1 MREMK
6 DSGIDWIGKIPKEW
20 KIEKVK
26 NVFIRKNEKAK
37 QKRPVVLSLARSGI
51 KIRDVTKGE
60 GQLAEDYSNYN
71 PVEKGDFL
79 LNPMDLYSGAN
90 CGVSEVE
97 GVISPAYVNLRA
109 KKDNNSKY
117 YDYYFKT
124 QYWTMALFAHGKGV
138 SFDNRWTLGLDA
150 VMNYYIPLPQGSEQ
164 DKISEFLDKK
174 ITKIDNV
181 IEKTKQTIDDYKL
194 YKQSIITKA
203 VTKGIDENVKMKDS
217 GIEWIGKIP
226 KNYNIKKI
234 KHLGNARNGLTYS
247 PENICDESEG
257 TLVLR
262 SSNILDG
269 KLTFSDNVYVNKEI
283 PDELMVNK
291 DDILLCSRNG
301 SAKLIGKNAIIEEN
315 IRASFG
321 AFMMIFKPK
330 KRINSKYIKYILDS
344 NVFKYYLATF
354 LTSTINQ
361 LTNDNFS
368 NMKIV
373 FCDNILEQEMIVS
386 YLDKKCNELDILIKS
401 KENLITELENYKKSL
416 IYEYVTGKKEVREK
430 KFNNTDN
437 INGIKINCKDN
448 IFAQAIL
455 LCKIIEKL
463 RNYNLGRVKAEKTLY
478 LIEKEVG
485 FDFNN
490 KYVRE
495 AAGPLSENIYKCE
508 SIISKKNKWVNIK
521 KVKKHIEYETLPNFH
536 KYSQYY
542 DKYFSSY
549 DNQIE
554 NIIDIIRNYST
565 DKAEMVATL
574 YAAWNDFIIKKDK
587 VSDIEIVK
595 DVRENWND
603 RKKRF
608 NEKEWLEVLE
618 EMKQNGL
625 TPKGNGNLTII
636 KE

>member
-6 DSGIDWIGKIPKEW
+6 SSGIDWIGEIPKNW
-20 KIEKVK
+20 KIIKVK
-26 NVFIRKNEKAK
+26 NIFSNHKTIVGNDVDNYERLALTLNGVL
-37 QKRPVVLSLARSGI
+37 KRP
-51 KIRDVTKGE
+51 KEDTKGLQSE
-60 GQLAEDYSNYN
+60 NLSTYQILNKDELVFKMIDLANVNTSRVGYSQYTGIVS
-71 PVEKGDFL
+71 PVYII
-79 LNPMDLYSGAN
+79 LNNNKYSKFG
-90 CGVSEVE
+90 
-97 GVISPAYVNLRA
+97 Y
-109 KKDNNSKY
+109 
-117 YDYYFKT
+117 YYFYNMW
-124 QYWTMALFAHGKGV
+124 QREIFNNLGNDGVRSALNAK
-138 SFDNRWTLGLDA
+138 DMLN
-150 VMNYYIPLPQGSEQ
+150 LPFPQITE
-164 DKISEFLDKK
+164 KEAYNIAIFLNKK
-174 ITKIDNV
+174 ITEIDNV
-181 IEKTKQTIDDYKL
+181 IKKTKQTIEDYKL

-203 VTKGIDENVKMKDS
+203 VTKGLDETVEMKDS

-269 KLTFSDNVYVNKEI
+269 KLTFSDNVYVNIEI

-301 SAKLIGKNAIIEEN
+301 SAKLIGKNAIIEKN
-315 IRASFG
+315 MRASFG

-416 IYEYVTGKKEVREK
+416 IYEYVTGKKEVEEK
-430 KFNNTDN
+430 KIYNTDN
-437 INGIKINCKDN
+437 IGGIKINCKDN
-448 IFAQAIL
+448 MFAQAIL

-463 RNYNLGRVKAEKTLY
+463 KNYNLGRVKAEKTLY

-490 KYVRE
+490 KYARE

-508 SIISKKNKWVNIK
+508 SIISKNKWVNIE
-521 KVKKHIEYETLPNFH
+521 KVKKYIEYEILPNFN
-536 KYSQYY
+536 KYSIYY
-542 DKYFSSY
+542 DKYYSSY
-549 DNQIE
+549 DSQIE
-554 NIIDIIRNYST
+554 KVIDIVKNYST

-618 EMKQNGL
+618 EMKQIGL
-625 TPKGNGNLTII
+625 TPKGNGNLTVI

>member
-6 DSGIDWIGKIPKEW
+6 SSGIDWIGEIPKNW
-20 KIEKVK
+20 KIIKVK
-26 NVFIRKNEKAK
+26 NIFSNHKTIVGNDVDNYERLALTLNGVL
-37 QKRPVVLSLARSGI
+37 KRP
-51 KIRDVTKGE
+51 KEDTKGLQSE
-60 GQLAEDYSNYN
+60 NLSTYQILNKDELVFKMIDLANVNTSRVGYSQYTGIVS
-71 PVEKGDFL
+71 PVYII
-79 LNPMDLYSGAN
+79 LNNNKYSKFG
-90 CGVSEVE
+90 
-97 GVISPAYVNLRA
+97 Y
-109 KKDNNSKY
+109 
-117 YDYYFKT
+117 YYFYNMW
-124 QYWTMALFAHGKGV
+124 QREIFNNLGNDGVRSALNAK
-138 SFDNRWTLGLDA
+138 DMLN
-150 VMNYYIPLPQGSEQ
+150 LPFPQITE
-164 DKISEFLDKK
+164 KEAYNIAIFLNKK
-174 ITKIDNV
+174 ITEIDNV
-181 IEKTKQTIDDYKL
+181 IKKTKQTIEDYKL

-203 VTKGIDENVKMKDS
+203 VTKGLDETVEMKDS

-269 KLTFSDNVYVNKEI
+269 KLTFSDNVYVNIEI

-301 SAKLIGKNAIIEEN
+301 SAKLIGKNAIIEKN
-315 IRASFG
+315 MRASFG

-344 NVFKYYLATF
+344 NIFKYYLATF

-416 IYEYVTGKKEVREK
+416 IYEYVTGKKEVEEK
-430 KFNNTDN
+430 KIYNTDN
-437 INGIKINCKDN
+437 IGGIKINCKDN
-448 IFAQAIL
+448 MFAQAIL

-463 RNYNLGRVKAEKTLY
+463 KNYNLGRVKAEKTLY

-521 KVKKHIEYETLPNFH
+521 KVKKHIKYETLPNFH

-554 NIIDIIRNYST
+554 NIIDIIKNYST

>member
-6 DSGIDWIGKIPKEW
+6 DSGIDWIGKIPKNWNVKTIDNCFKERN
-20 KIEKVK
+20 EKVSDYDWEPLSVTKQGIVKQLDTAAKSDEHDARKKVCNGDFVINSRSDRKQSCGLSEYDGSVSLINIVLENK
-26 NVFIRKNEKAK
+26 NLQKEYIKYLLKNYGFAEEFY
-37 QKRPVVLSLARSGI
+37 RWGSGI
-51 KIRDVTKGE
+51 VADLWST
-60 GQLAEDYSNYN
+60 NYQ
-71 PVEKGDFL
+71 K
-79 LNPMDLYSGAN
+79 M
-90 CGVSEVE
+90 
-97 GVISPAYVNLRA
+97 
-109 KKDNNSKY
+109 K
-117 YDYYFKT
+117 
-124 QYWTMALFAHGKGV
+124 
-138 SFDNRWTLGLDA
+138 
-150 VMNYYIPLPQGSEQ
+150 
-164 DKISEFLDKK
+164 KISIPIPPTDEQFKIGKELDKK
-174 ITKIDNV
+174 ITEIDNV
-181 IEKTKQTIDDYKL
+181 IKNTKQTIEDYKL

-203 VTKGIDENVKMKDS
+203 VTKGLDETVEMKNS

-269 KLTFSDNVYVNKEI
+269 KLTFSDNVYVNIEI
-283 PDELMVNK
+283 PDELMVDK

-301 SAKLIGKNAIIEEN
+301 SAKLIGKNAIIEKN
-315 IRASFG
+315 MRASFG

-416 IYEYVTGKKEVREK
+416 IYEYVTGKKEVDEK
-430 KFNNTDN
+430 KIYNTNN
-437 INGIKINCKDN
+437 ISGIKINCKDN

-495 AAGPLSENIYKCE
+495 AAGPLSENLYKCE
-508 SIISKKNKWVNIK
+508 SIISKNKWVNIK
-521 KVKKHIEYETLPNFH
+521 NVKKHIEYETLPNFN
-536 KYSQYY
+536 KYSKYY
-542 DKYFSSY
+542 DKYFSNY
-549 DNQIE
+549 DSQIE
-554 NIIDIIRNYST
+554 KIIDIVKNYST

-587 VSDIEIVK
+587 VFDIEIVK

-625 TPKGNGNLTII
+625 TPKGNGNLTVI